1 MPSSKTPATMQGVL
15 PFSGAPSLM
24 LYFIRSPVLSEL
36 CSDSIMRIVLFC
48 AIVDSES
55 DENDFVQIF
64 FKRDYFY
71 STDC

>member
-15 PFSGAPSLM
+15 LFSGAPSLM
-24 LYFIRSPVLSEL
+24 LYFISSPVFSEL
-36 CSDSIMRIVLFC
+36 HSDSIMRIVLFC
-48 AIVDSES
+48 AIVYSEY

-64 FKRDYFY
+64 FKRDHAY